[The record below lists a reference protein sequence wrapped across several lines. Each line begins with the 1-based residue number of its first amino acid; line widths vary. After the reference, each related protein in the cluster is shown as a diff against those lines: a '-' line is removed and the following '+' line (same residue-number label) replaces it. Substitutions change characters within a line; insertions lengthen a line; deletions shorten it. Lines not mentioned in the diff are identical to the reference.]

1 MSSGWRPIGFEVEGR
16 AGSSAWK
23 RGDRMLSFRVAG
35 CVPGSVSH
43 DELVSP
49 ADGNFRVI
57 KFLLY
62 FRARNDLYV
71 NLNVCVWRNV
81 SNELQFLLV

>member
-1 MSSGWRPIGFEVEGR
+1 MCTWQRFQ
-16 AGSSAWK
+16 
-23 RGDRMLSFRVAG
+23 
-35 CVPGSVSH
+35 

-49 ADGNFRVI
+49 ADRNFGVI

-71 NLNVCVWRNV
+71 NLNVCVWLNV